1 MGDEWKF
8 RNTYLF
14 DALCFYLFNNIKA
27 NRDQEAY
34 KIDKVRILNPR
45 HMRWAEINIDKLDK
59 FIKENFKTD
68 LHSIQSEIRKM
79 LNGE

>member
-1 MGDEWKF
+1 MKI

-45 HMRWAEINIDKLDK
+45 HMRWAEINIDRLDK
-59 FIKENFKTD
+59 FIKENFIKK
-68 LHSIQSEIRKM
+68 LLLIQLQEF
-79 LNGE
+79 